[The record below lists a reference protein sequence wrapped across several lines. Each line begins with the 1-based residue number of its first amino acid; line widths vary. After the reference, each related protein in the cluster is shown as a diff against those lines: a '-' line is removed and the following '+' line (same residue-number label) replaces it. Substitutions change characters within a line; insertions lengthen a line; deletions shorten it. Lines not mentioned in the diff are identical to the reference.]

1 MNNCGTKYKLIEL
14 LNAIENT
21 FFCECQK
28 DKLKDLFID
37 IFNDEN
43 LFVVF
48 TNKIDEV
55 KKLLKKDLSFFKLEE
70 FLFFEFIDSL
80 SSDSCS
86 FFL

>member
-14 LNAIENT
+14 LNTIENA

-48 TNKIDEV
+48 ISKIDEV
-55 KKLLKKDLSFFKLEE
+55 KKLLKNFAVSFYFLINAPDICKLPNSFGLLSQ
-70 FLFFEFIDSL
+70 
-80 SSDSCS
+80 
-86 FFL
+86 